1 MWWGFVLVAVCFCS
15 GFAPTLCLCRRRV
28 HSGRVGQSTTLREH
42 CWCLKESNW
51 LAQGRVREKGLSQE
65 GLAVKSAL
73 AVCQQVKSPELD
85 FTSVTFSSA
94 QPRGAVEGVR
104 GQPPLGREQE
114 LYEQHHPCLKGK
126 SYHVTYEILF
136 SPERLFSCPK
146 IEAEKNEVLE

>member
-1 MWWGFVLVAVCFCS
+1 M
-15 GFAPTLCLCRRRV
+15 
-28 HSGRVGQSTTLREH
+28 
-42 CWCLKESNW
+42 
-51 LAQGRVREKGLSQE
+51 
-65 GLAVKSAL
+65 KSAL
-73 AVCQQVKSPELD
+73 AVCQQVKSSELD

-94 QPRGAVEGVR
+94 QPRRAVEGVR

-146 IEAEKNEVLE
+146 IEAEKMKCWNKKKIFFSGQCQCNHTSII